1 MKWGPIITGVDA
13 SPAAAQA
20 AALAERIARDA
31 GTSCDLV
38 HGVPD
43 SWALLTGIASA
54 RQVELE
60 EMQRLQLAYAR
71 RQVADALR
79 QAVSPRLVEN
89 MTVRFGSP
97 AVVLKDVARERHA
110 ALTVLGGKHHTA
122 IERWL
127 GGSTSLDVARTT
139 EVPLLVT
146 AGPRAKIERMLAAV
160 DLSAAAAPTLALAE
174 RFAALVGA
182 ELRVL
187 TVFEPVPAFPGAPP
201 FDPAAYF
208 ALSQETLE
216 REVWTLVRT
225 SGVEKF
231 VRHGPVVDT
240 LLREAH
246 EWHADVVVV
255 GSHGKN
261 WAQRMLLGSVT
272 ERLINQLPASLL
284 IAPVGTAA
292 AALQR
297 RRHEP
302 ETVTA

>member
-1 MKWGPIITGVDA
+1 MKWGPIVAGVDA

-38 HGVPD
+38 HVVRD
-43 SWALLTGIASA
+43 SWALLTGVAAA

-79 QAVSPRLVEN
+79 QAVSPRLADN
-89 MTVRFGSP
+89 MTVRFGAA

-110 ALTVLGGKHHTA
+110 SLTVLGGKHHTA
-122 IERWL
+122 VERWL

-139 EVPLLVT
+139 QVPLLVT
-146 AGPRAKIERMLAAV
+146 AGPRARIERVLAAV
-160 DLSAAAAPTLALAE
+160 DLSAAAVPTLALAE
-174 RFAALVGA
+174 RFAALLGA

-187 TVFEPVPAFPGAPP
+187 TVFEPVPAVPGAPP
-201 FDPAAYF
+201 FDPSAYF

-216 REVWTLVRT
+216 QEVWTHVRT

-246 EWHADVVVV
+246 EWHADVVVI

-272 ERLINQLPASLL
+272 ERLINHLPAALL
-284 IAPVGTAA
+284 IAPVGTPAA
-292 AALQR
+292 AQQR
-297 RRHEP
+297 RRRESDA
-302 ETVTA
+302 VTA